1 MTTTNSNKL
10 LVIYEGQQHW
20 IPEAIAF
27 DDQLLRDAFTPLCAE
42 LANADIERKPGE
54 PIHIIKKPGKKGA
67 SSVDSLIVAPE
78 EINPAVQMCQRQVIT
93 GIDWQNAGQLSVQI
107 EEAIAAGTEFS
118 ESLNQTLKSLTAC
131 TPTSSVIPEGF

>member
-20 IPEAIAF
+20 IPEAIAV

-67 SSVDSLIVAPE
+67 SSLDSLIVAPE
-78 EINPAVQMCQRQVIT
+78 EINPAVQMRQRQVIT

-118 ESLNQTLKSLTAC
+118 QSLNQTLKSLTAC

>member
-1 MTTTNSNKL
+1 M
-10 LVIYEGQQHW
+10 
-20 IPEAIAF
+20 
-27 DDQLLRDAFTPLCAE
+27 
-42 LANADIERKPGE
+42 
-54 PIHIIKKPGKKGA
+54 
-67 SSVDSLIVAPE
+67 APE
-78 EINPAVQMCQRQVIT
+78 EINPAVQMCYQMRQRQVIT